1 MVSFMNRKSLY
12 WRVPNESPH
21 LIKNLKLIHI
31 LDFCL
36 LGLKLRVDI
45 FDTDILFAIVCSI
58 ELYGNYEKENLED
71 VDDLRQMIEEIERNG
86 EIELFYE

>member
-1 MVSFMNRKSLY
+1 MSRYLY
-12 WRVPNESPH
+12 WRVPNESSH
-21 LIKNLKLIHI
+21 LIKSLKLIHI

-58 ELYGNYEKENLED
+58 ELYGNYEQENRED
-71 VDDLRQMIEEIERNG
+71 IDDLRQMIEEIEKNG
-86 EIELFYE
+86 EIELFYEH